1 MALPSLRSVLTGLL
15 FALAAGAVPGQQT
28 VTFDAEGVSAS
39 DLNGQLELRIDGTP
53 VPIEGIAT
61 AEDSWQTLVYI
72 DLALTTPGSVHQLAN
87 SLLDRLDVL
96 LELGSLEIVVADP
109 AARTILPPTRDL
121 ELAAAALGRLAVSE
135 EAASALVERRRSFA
149 SERQIEISRARR
161 SQTGPGDERVA
172 ELEALLRQMATDA
185 MREEA
190 AMRAAQIDEIIA
202 FLADREDLRRETL
215 EDQVPAEA
223 DEEEP
228 AREGAAR
235 KHLVLLADGLVT
247 DPLSYY
253 LDLVPTAGSLAVE
266 AATMPGLSPVARTAA
281 AFGWT
286 AAPIA
291 FAPEEGDD
299 GVDIRSNDVTVGFTL
314 RFNRPRS
321 GGQQSVEEELG
332 LFLQPSEWAAAAEA
346 TGGEVLSNGPEIAS
360 WIERLPRRLEA
371 SFQLPRAAA
380 AGPLELRSR
389 DERHAIRAPTVV
401 SGAGSPDEVAEVRL
415 RRAFEGDLDSEF
427 EGGGGSG
434 IEVVAS
440 IQIESASPGRT
451 VGRLTSTIVP
461 PVGTPRGDAASWRVS
476 TGLHREDGSVVTSH
490 GPPFAAPGAEHLSF
504 ERPLQ
509 LPPGTDSAI
518 VLAENL
524 ATGRWGYALVDF
536 VDLQDSRTDAES
548 RTSARAIHL
557 KPEDP
562 NDRRGR
568 VAFVAEVQGAFTD
581 RVERVVFYYN
591 GRRVAARNRAP
602 YRARIDLGRGDRL
615 GRVEAVAFD
624 AEDRELDRHE
634 LLVNQPPHA
643 FWVSITE
650 PEGGPQAGPVDVA
663 AEVKVPRGGRLA
675 EMRFYVKDRLA
686 ATATEEPFRR
696 EVLVPVG
703 DPETFLRVEA
713 QLADGRI
720 AEDVV
725 FLNRPGLS
733 ARIGVELVQLYVVAT
748 DRAGQPVR
756 DLEATEFSIFED
768 DRAQELESFR
778 VAFDLPLTLGLAI
791 DTSSSLFLRMP
802 DVKRAATAFLDSL
815 EATRDRAFLVGFGS
829 EPRLIRAATYN
840 LNAVRGGIG
849 SLRPRGRTAVWGA
862 LSLALDQLEGLRGR
876 KALVVFYDGDDEDS
890 DAAFRQ
896 SLEQARR
903 ARVPVYLVLMNNE
916 AARTDGRSFSTRT
929 FVSKLE
935 RMARAGGGRV
945 YYVRHDQ
952 DLAPIFDSIS
962 RELRSHYLLT
972 YYPKEEP
979 GGPNWRQVSV
989 ELARGG
995 VVARTIE
1002 GREVR

>member
-1 MALPSLRSVLTGLL
+1 MNAALAQQAVT
-15 FALAAGAVPGQQT
+15 FEAAGASAA
-28 VTFDAEGVSAS
+28 DLEGR
-39 DLNGQLELRIDGTP
+39 LELLVDGTA
-53 VPIEGIAT
+53 VEVEAIAVADEG
-61 AEDSWQTLVYI
+61 WQTLVYI
-72 DLALTTPGSVHQLAN
+72 DFALTTSSSVHQLAN
-87 SLLDRLDVL
+87 ALLGQQGDL
-96 LELGSLEIVVADP
+96 LALGSVEIVVADP
-109 AARTILPPTRDL
+109 APRTILPPTRDP
-121 ELAAAALGRLAVSE
+121 ELAEAALSRLATEE
-135 EAASALVERRRSFA
+135 EAASAIALRRRLFA
-149 SERQIEISRARR
+149 SERQLEISRARQGQ
-161 SQTGPGDERVA
+161 SVANSERTA
-172 ELEALLRQMATDA
+172 ELEARLQQMAADAIREEEA
-185 MREEA
+185 MR
-190 AMRAAQIDEIIA
+190 RNQVDTLIA

-215 EDQVPAEA
+215 RESTPDEEAAEA
-223 DEEEP
+223 SL
-228 AREGAAR
+228 RR
-235 KHLVLLADGLVT
+235 HLVLLSDGLVT

-253 LDLVPTAGSLAVE
+253 LGQVPAGGGLAVE
-266 AATMPGLSPVARTAA
+266 AATMPGLGPVGRTAA
-281 AFGWT
+281 AYGWT
-286 AAPIA
+286 AAPVA
-291 FAPEEGDD
+291 FAPAGDED
-299 GVDIRSNDVTVGFTL
+299 SVNVRSNDVTVGFTL

-321 GGQQSVEEELG
+321 GAQQTVEEELG
-332 LFLQPSEWAAAAEA
+332 LFLQPAAWEAAAAA
-346 TGGEVLSNGPEIAS
+346 TGGAVLSNGLQIVD
-360 WIERLPRRLEA
+360 WINRLPDRFEA
-371 SFQLPRAAA
+371 SFDLPEGAAA
-380 AGPLELRSR
+380 AGPLALRSLDDGR
-389 DERHAIRAPTVV
+389 EIRAPTVIP
-401 SGAGSPDEVAEVRL
+401 GAGSPDDVAEVRL

-427 EGGGGSG
+427 EGGGSG
-434 IEVVAS
+434 VEVLAS
-440 IQIESASPGRT
+440 IRLESTAPGRA

-461 PVGTPRGDAASWRVS
+461 PAGTGPGDASSWRVS
-476 TGLHREDGSVVTSH
+476 TGLHREDGTVTASH
-490 GPPFAAPGAEHLSF
+490 GQPFAPPDAEHLSF
-504 ERPLQ
+504 ERPLT

-524 ATGRWGYALVDF
+524 ASGRWGYALVDF
-536 VDLQDSRTDAES
+536 VDLADPTVEAEPRTL
-548 RTSARAIHL
+548 ARAIDL

-562 NDRRGR
+562 EDRRGR
-568 VAFVAEVQGAFTD
+568 VAFVAEVQEGFAD
-581 RVERVVFYYN
+581 RVQRVVFYYN

-643 FWVSITE
+643 FWVRITE
-650 PEGGPQAGPVDVA
+650 PAGGQQAGPVEVA

-675 EMRFYVKDRLA
+675 EMRFFVKDRLA
-686 ATATEEPFRR
+686 ATALEEPFRR

-713 QLADGRI
+713 QLLDGRI
-720 AEDVV
+720 AEDVI

-733 ARIGVELVQLYVVAT
+733 ARVGVELVQLYVVAT
-748 DRAGQPVR
+748 DRSGQPVR
-756 DLEATEFSIFED
+756 DLSAADFSVFED

-802 DVKRAATAFLDSL
+802 DVRRAATSFLDAL
-815 EATRDRAFLVGFGS
+815 EVRRDRAFLVGFGS

-840 LNAVRGGIG
+840 LNAVRSGIG

-876 KALVVFYDGDDEDS
+876 KALVVFYDGDDQDS

-903 ARVPVYLVLMNNE
+903 ARVPVYLVLMNDE

-935 RMARAGGGRV
+935 RMAKAGGGRV

-979 GGPNWRQVSV
+979 GGPNWRQVNV
-989 ELARGG
+989 ELTRGG
-995 VVARTIE
+995 VTARTIE